1 MKIYEVI
8 FIWSTEE
15 NDDLETHYYY
25 SFEDALK
32 KFNGIL
38 ADETSDDYWA
48 AAAIDENGNV
58 TDESNYELL
67 NNNDVIDGEKELYWC
82 LTNLYIPQTYS
93 QLYLKIIDL
102 PTTDGFSVTVNYKG
116 KQFNFNFASQAYV
129 FQTGIYNDI
138 EDNYGINGLL
148 EYTDFV
154 HQCYIKDD
162 RRTPLGP
169 LADYIAER
177 WEEIKTKA
185 INEILEDFYWSY
197 DV

>member
-67 NNNDVIDGEKELYWC
+67 NNNDVICDETVKREVVELWMGDSPER
-82 LTNLYIPQTYS
+82 LVGKTY
-93 QLYLKIIDL
+93 
-102 PTTDGFSVTVNYKG
+102 VH
-116 KQFNFNFASQAYV
+116 
-129 FQTGIYNDI
+129 
-138 EDNYGINGLL
+138 
-148 EYTDFV
+148 YTDKFMIEQMNKV
-154 HQCYIKDD
+154 NFIIPK
-162 RRTPLGP
+162 
-169 LADYIAER
+169 E
-177 WEEIKTKA
+177 
-185 INEILEDFYWSY
+185 
-197 DV
+197 